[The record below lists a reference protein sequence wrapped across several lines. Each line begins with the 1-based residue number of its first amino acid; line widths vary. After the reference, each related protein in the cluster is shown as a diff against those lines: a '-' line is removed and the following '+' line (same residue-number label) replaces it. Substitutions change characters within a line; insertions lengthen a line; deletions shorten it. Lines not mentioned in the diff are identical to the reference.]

1 MGYDAERWRMVRNR
15 RRVRIIKRWRSRRR
29 GGKSEVR
36 RNDGHKINTKKAKEI
51 EDKKQPSERVGK
63 DEEEDGGEV
72 NSGNR
77 KRSWNDLRINE
88 NQEAE
93 WNSKWNYRKIS
104 SNRIEKRNIMEDHNN
119 MFPSEE

>member
-1 MGYDAERWRMVRNR
+1 M
-15 RRVRIIKRWRSRRR
+15 
-29 GGKSEVR
+29 R

-51 EDKKQPSERVGK
+51 ENQKQPSERVGK

-77 KRSWNDLRINE
+77 ESSWNDLRINE

-104 SNRIEKRNIMEDHNN
+104 SNRIETRNIKEDHNEYVPIRRIN
-119 MFPSEE
+119 SMLGQTIEK